1 MRLLRVDSPVCTPLF
16 LIEWCPIQEQ
26 NREMYETVRIR
37 SNGSN
42 TGTRT
47 IGDITLKPTQK
58 AEFLTEEE
66 YNTLSE
72 DKVQEDQNMVVPDWQ
87 QTMAS
92 LSKPN
97 TRLAIPKNKDFSR
110 KEVVQAFQNAFELIG
125 GTARLALWAHENE
138 GDFFKLY
145 SRLLPSQANSAL
157 GESSDIVI
165 RHILPRGE
173 LD

>member
-1 MRLLRVDSPVCTPLF
+1 M
-16 LIEWCPIQEQ
+16 
-26 NREMYETVRIR
+26 
-37 SNGSN
+37 
-42 TGTRT
+42 
-47 IGDITLKPTQK
+47 KPTQK
-58 AEFLTEEE
+58 AEFITEEE
-66 YNTLSE
+66 FNALP
-72 DKVQEDQNMVVPDWQ
+72 DQQEEQDMVVPDWE
-87 QTMAS
+87 QTMAT

-165 RHILPRGE
+165 RHILPRGQ